1 MKNKEKKKQLLI
13 DEGLHSPKEKE
24 EIEKAY
30 IRHIQEN
37 KKFIFFWTKEN
48 KKLYKAKKSND
59 FHNWR
64 ERVFYLIYENA
75 HSRWRENVLIVLH
88 RI

>member
-1 MKNKEKKKQLLI
+1 MHQKKKNKEKKKPLLI

-37 KKFIFFWTKEN
+37 KK
-48 KKLYKAKKSND
+48 LYKAKKSND

-64 ERVFYLIYENA
+64 ERFFL
-75 HSRWRENVLIVLH
+75 
-88 RI
+88 